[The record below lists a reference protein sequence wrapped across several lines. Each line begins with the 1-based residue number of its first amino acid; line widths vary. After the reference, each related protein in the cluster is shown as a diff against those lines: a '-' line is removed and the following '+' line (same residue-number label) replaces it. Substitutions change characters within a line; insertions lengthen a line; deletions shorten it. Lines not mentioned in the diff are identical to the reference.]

1 VTPSELTRLR
11 KNRTDLAGVPV
22 TVGGSNSSSSL
33 SEKEAETSGAT
44 ADGSGD
50 LAVLRSWV
58 GRRPVSC
65 VPFSLCAF
73 GAI

>member
-22 TVGGSNSSSSL
+22 TVGGSSSSSP
-33 SEKEAETSGAT
+33 SAKKAEPSGAT

-58 GRRPVSC
+58 GRRPVSFVC
-65 VPFSLCAF
+65 FWCDT
-73 GAI
+73 GKN